1 MKHSEKLTHT
11 EIAFL
16 KAVSILV
23 NDGMSV
29 DQAKKEIKAIMN
41 IMAKGI

>member
-1 MKHSEKLTHT
+1 MKNTEKLTHT

-41 IMAKGI
+41 IMAKGM